1 MSEKKKIWVRSRKK
15 DKDGNYAPLFLNDQN
30 YGFELNID
38 IRMAKEEIPVHVVD
52 CMLVQS
58 FVKRD
63 ELEELTPNYAKPIY
77 KKFMAQVNRENR
89 EKAAEVANS
98 IRIETE
104 ATAAAEKAYKEK
116 IEELTVKEKE

>member
-15 DKDGNYAPLFLNDQN
+15 DKDGNYAPLFLNDSN